1 MEHSYSIAKLSNCKP
16 LGLRTGGKIAILQDT
31 GIGKGDSAIQFHW
44 FFQRC
49 GWLFAAAG
57 ALLILL
63 LGDYNCAI
71 RRLTGVPCPGC
82 GMTRAAL
89 CLLQLDF
96 FGAWQLQ
103 PMIYLLIF
111 YIVLLSLR
119 SVAGRP
125 MRNWLIFC
133 GVSYCLLA
141 LLLWVFRFFAG
152 TLPY

>member
-1 MEHSYSIAKLSNCKP
+1 MQSH
-16 LGLRTGGKIAILQDT
+16 RFD
-31 GIGKGDSAIQFHW
+31 
-44 FFQRC
+44 QRH
-49 GWLFAAAG
+49 GWLFFAAG

-63 LGDYNCAI
+63 PGDYNCTI

-89 CLLQLDF
+89 CLLRLDF
-96 FGAWQLQ
+96 AGAWRLQ

-119 SVAGRP
+119 SIAGRP

-141 LLLWVFRFFAG
+141 FFLWGFRFFAG

>member
-1 MEHSYSIAKLSNCKP
+1 MHR
-16 LGLRTGGKIAILQDT
+16 GRKIAILE
-31 GIGKGDSAIQFHW
+31 GRPLGKG
-44 FFQRC
+44 
-49 GWLFAAAG
+49 AAAIPTKHNIQRYRW
-57 ALLILL
+57 LLVAAGVLL
-63 LGDYNCAI
+63 LLLPGDYNCTI

-89 CLLQLDF
+89 CLLRLDF
-96 FGAWQLQ
+96 AGAFRLQ
-103 PMIYLLIF
+103 PMIYLLIV

-119 SVAGRP
+119 SIAGKP

-141 LLLWVFRFFAG
+141 VCLWGYRFFAG